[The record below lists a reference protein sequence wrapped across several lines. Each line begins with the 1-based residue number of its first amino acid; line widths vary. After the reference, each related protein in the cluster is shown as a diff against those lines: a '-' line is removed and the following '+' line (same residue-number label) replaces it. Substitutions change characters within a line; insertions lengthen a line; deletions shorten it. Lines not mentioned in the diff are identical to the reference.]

1 MPRISVGVRIRP
13 DISDRE
19 RKLDGFN
26 INPNTS
32 LIELSVNGTQ
42 HSFNFDNLFP
52 DSSTQAD
59 VFRASTTSIMDG
71 VLEGYNGCVF
81 AYGQTGAG

>member
-13 DISDRE
+13 DAVNKE

-26 INPNTS
+26 VNPATA
-32 LIELSVNGTQ
+32 LIELNVNGTQ
-42 HSFNFDNLFP
+42 HSFNFDHIFP
-52 DSSTQAD
+52 DTATQED
-59 VFRASTTSIMDG
+59 VFRASTTTIMDS
-71 VLEGYNGCVF
+71 VCEGYNGCVF